1 LEIWR
6 LGILVIM
13 KWMGQKAFAVS
24 SANSK
29 SKIEKGIVGMQVR
42 DMVKRDYIQSPGCGN
57 LTWVVQW

>member
-1 LEIWR
+1 
-6 LGILVIM
+6 M